1 VLPEPEDK
9 VELEVVPTL
18 DVVVIMLGGVI
29 EDED

>member
-29 EDED
+29 KDED

>member
-18 DVVVIMLGGVI
+18 DVVVIMMGGVI